1 MASPLTPP
9 PQRIN
14 ANGVVVTPVTSTAP
28 SSAVLPPTQAQGDV
42 DVGTNPPVRTL
53 DQTQA
58 PVSRPLGPGVRRAAD
73 GSLLIEITG
82 VGDDTRDE
90 QITTPDDI
98 APVTAAAAVQGLGEN
113 ESAAETARLLATRPT
128 AGSAGVAGVPFSG
141 GAPAAVPLPGV
152 GSNDD
157 SGITDFGDIVVTA
170 PRNTDPAASSP
181 TGAPDENITPQ
192 PNILDR
198 FANYTYQASVYLMT
212 TEQYQLYEETGRKN
226 VQGYNLLFQ
235 SGGADNNTSGPQ
247 QASAG
252 SFQEDGRNPFFPVDY
267 YINDI
272 TLENRLFGKATQAA
286 HSAATLK
293 FTVTEPANI
302 SLIDRIYE
310 AVQNA
315 APRDATGAINYAAA
329 VYLMVIRFYGY
340 DQNGNIVTVSNS
352 IEPSRTSDPGSVV
365 EKFIPFRIRYI
376 NWSVNSQLVTYEFDC
391 APIGHQIGFTTRRG
405 TIPKDIELSGATVG
419 AMLSGDVVYGTAQA
433 PSSNPGAGTTAAG
446 TTRSQTDPGESAATA
461 PDRLSSAPPKAS
473 AAPNNKTTIKQGLI
487 AAMNLEQQ
495 RLVSDGI
502 YEVADIYEIE
512 FANGAEIIRDATVT
526 KPGAKVNKNATPMA
540 NGQRDTSTRSPD
552 KNSVDV
558 TSRNFGITAGMQMVQ
573 AIDLI
578 IRNSNYVTDQAS
590 IVINEFTG
598 QPEPNPRAKPWDGV
612 KWFNI
617 LVKST
622 PLAYDNARNDYAYR
636 VKFIVVPYDTV
647 DFNSAYFPQGKFR
660 GLHKRY
666 PWWFTGSNISVLDYR
681 ATFNKLYNL
690 TVSGSSPDTSFLKE
704 QRRAQSSSMRDIPFY
719 QYQARSTE
727 SDQGADGKA
736 NEVAANAA
744 EYLYNSSDNA
754 NATIRV
760 IGDPA
765 WIQQASLA
773 GGVDPR
779 NISYSG
785 FAPDGTINFDTQDVL
800 FEVVWQRPEDYD
812 QETGVADPYGRTK
825 KTFGD
830 REPVQSVVYR
840 ARRVT
845 SEFRSGRFE
854 TVIEGTLYNYPIPPG
869 TNQATGTNAAVN
881 DNPAQIGETAR
892 LTPDQAA
899 AVRSS
904 AIPSASIDSVNLGS
918 GLSTAGFNVD
928 NLGVPGA
935 SGLVESARLQTYG
948 GTGLKIPNP
957 AAILNVGAASGQ
969 FSPPSIA
976 PFDTLQASLP
986 ALPATTNGLSVGP
999 TADDIAE
1006 AQRIQQESGSPD
1018 AISADQV
1025 AANRRLNDSLTGLLP
1040 IPRLPNPSVE
1050 TARITTQRI
1059 SRDT

>member
-1 MASPLTPP
+1 MVGPLTPP
-9 PQRIN
+9 PQRLGP
-14 ANGVVVTPVTSTAP
+14 NGVVVTPVASTAP
-28 SSAVLPPTQAQGDV
+28 SSAVLPPTQTQGAV
-42 DVGTNPPVRTL
+42 DVNTNPPVRTL

-58 PVSRPLGPGVRRAAD
+58 PVSRPLGPGVQRAPD

-82 VGDDTRDE
+82 VGDDARDE

-98 APVTAAAAVQGLGEN
+98 APVTAATAIRNLGEN
-113 ESAAETARLLATRPT
+113 QSAAETARLLATAPT

-141 GAPAAVPLPGV
+141 GTPVVPTLPGA
-152 GSNDD
+152 GASTSDD
-157 SGITDFGDIVVTA
+157 AGITDFGDIVVTGRREADLAADATTAA
-170 PRNTDPAASSP
+170 PE
-181 TGAPDENITPQ
+181 ENITPR

-198 FANYTYQASVYLMT
+198 FANYTYQASVYLLSS
-212 TEQYQLYEETGRKN
+212 EQYQLYEETGRKN

-235 SGGADNNTSGPQ
+235 SGGADNNRLGPQ
-247 QASAG
+247 QAAAG

-293 FTVTEPANI
+293 FTVIEPANI

-310 AVQNA
+310 AVQNI
-315 APRDATGAINYAAA
+315 APRDATGAVNYAAA

-352 IEPSRTSDPGSVV
+352 IEPSRTSDPAAVV

-419 AMLSGDVVYGTAQA
+419 SMLSGEVRYGTAQA
-433 PSSNPGAGTTAAG
+433 PANSPGSATTASG
-446 TTRSQTDPGESAATA
+446 TGRPQTEPGESPTTA

-473 AAPNNKTTIKQGLI
+473 AAPNNKSTIKQGLI

-526 KPGAKVNKNATPMA
+526 KPGSKVNKNATPMA
-540 NGQRDTSTRSPD
+540 NGQRDPSTRSPD
-552 KNSVDV
+552 KNSVDN
-558 TSRNFGITAGMQMVQ
+558 TSRNFGITAGMQLVQ

-617 LVKST
+617 LVQAT
-622 PLAYDNARNDYAYR
+622 PLEYDNARNDFAYR
-636 VKFIVVPYDTV
+636 VKFVIVPYETV

-666 PWWFTGSNISVLDYR
+666 PWWFTGNNISVLDYR

-704 QRRAQSSSMRDIPFY
+704 QRRAQTSSMRDIPFY
-719 QYQARSTE
+719 QYQSRSTE

-754 NATIRV
+754 NATIRI

-773 GGVDPR
+773 GGVDAR
-779 NISYSG
+779 NINYKG

-830 REPVQSVVYR
+830 REPIQSVVYR

-854 TVIEGTLYNYPIPPG
+854 TVIEGTLYNYPVPPNG
-869 TNQATGTNAAVN
+869 TNKATGTTAAVN
-881 DNPAQIGETAR
+881 DTAATIGETAR
-892 LTPDQAA
+892 LTPEQASA
-899 AVRSS
+899 ATRNSVT
-904 AIPSASIDSVNLGS
+904 PSASLGS
-918 GLSTAGFNVD
+918 GLSAAGFNIN

-935 SGLVESARLQTYG
+935 SSLVESARLQTYG
-948 GTGLKIPNP
+948 GTGLKIPEP
-957 AAILNVGAASGQ
+957 AGILNVGTVSGQ
-969 FSPPSIA
+969 FSQPAVA
-976 PFDTLQASLP
+976 PFDTLQNSLP
-986 ALPATTNGLSVGP
+986 AAPATTNGLSVGP

-1006 AQRIQQESGSPD
+1006 ARRIQQDSGTPD

-1025 AANRRLNDSLTGLLP
+1025 ASNRRLNESLTGLLP

-1050 TARITTQRI
+1050 TSRITSQRI